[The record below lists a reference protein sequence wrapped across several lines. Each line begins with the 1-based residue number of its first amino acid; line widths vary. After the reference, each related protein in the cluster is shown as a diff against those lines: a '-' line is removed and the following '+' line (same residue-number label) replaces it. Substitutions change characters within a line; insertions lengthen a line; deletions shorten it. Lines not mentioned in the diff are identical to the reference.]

1 MAKQTSKEPG
11 RFSQVIDVFKRT
23 IRVDKSALWYMIA
36 GFIVPV
42 ALSLVAAFTTAG
54 NNVLSWI
61 LDLLLGFTIGVLL
74 AMILLGR
81 RAEKA
86 AYKSL
91 EGKPGAVGAILR
103 APLKRAFRGSEEP
116 VAVNPRTMAAVYRI
130 VGAPG
135 IVLIGEGNRVEA
147 QQLLEAERR
156 RASKAAANVP
166 IHAIW
171 VTNDANSTPLPK
183 VVKTLNKMKRKLN
196 RNEIRAVHSRLSS
209 LTNALPI
216 PKGIDP
222 RKIRASHR

>member
-1 MAKQTSKEPG
+1 MAKSTTKEPG

-23 IRVDKSALWYMIA
+23 IKLDKSALWFMLC
-36 GFIVPV
+36 GFLLPV
-42 ALSLVAAFTTAG
+42 AASIAIAVATANG
-54 NNVLSWI
+54 SVLSWI
-61 LDLLLGFTIGVLL
+61 LDVLLGFTTGVLL

-91 EGKPGAVGAILR
+91 EGKPGAVGAVLR

-116 VAVNPRTMAAVYRI
+116 IAVNPRTMAAVYRI

-135 IVLIGEGNRVEA
+135 IVLIGEGNRGEA

-156 RASKAAANVP
+156 RASKAATNVP

-171 VTNDANSTPLPK
+171 VTNDANSTPLPQ

-222 RKIRASHR
+222 RKMRASRR